1 MFDYKRRIDELPKG
15 SQILHEPLLNKGSAF
30 SLKERD
36 ALNLNGLLPPIVLTI
51 EEQKKR
57 IMKNFNNKHNDL
69 EKYIFLI
76 ALQDRNETLF
86 YKTVTDEIETLMP
99 IIYTPV
105 VGEAC
110 QKYGHIFRRPRGL
123 YISKNDQGNIKRSIV
138 NNVDHYY
145 GGAT

>member
-76 ALQDRNETLF
+76 ALQDRKKN
-86 YKTVTDEIETLMP
+86 
-99 IIYTPV
+99 PV
-105 VGEAC
+105 L
-110 QKYGHIFRRPRGL
+110 QDSHR
-123 YISKNDQGNIKRSIV
+123 
-138 NNVDHYY
+138 
-145 GGAT
+145 

>member
-1 MFDYKRRIDELPKG
+1 MFDYKRRIDDLPKG

-123 YISKNDQGNIKRSIV
+123 YISKNDRGNSSSRR
-138 NNVDHYY
+138 
-145 GGAT
+145 

>member
-30 SLKERD
+30 SLRERD
-36 ALNLNGLLPPIVLTI
+36 ALNLNGLLPPRVLTI
-51 EEQKKR
+51 DEQKKR
-57 IMKNFNNKHNDL
+57 IMENFKNKNDDL

-99 IIYTPV
+99 II
-105 VGEAC
+105 
-110 QKYGHIFRRPRGL
+110 
-123 YISKNDQGNIKRSIV
+123 
-138 NNVDHYY
+138 
-145 GGAT
+145 